1 MKIVGLDVELNSN
14 NISFQIGAKSFAT
27 KHDIYV
33 EVGIPTNNKQYNTVY
48 ISELR
53 SNNKKGFE
61 WKQFFINATKLDEK
75 SMIRFDVYESG
86 KSKQQFLLGT
96 GEMSL
101 QNLLSSANKYARISK
116 NGVLAGEIKFISVKK
131 VVRHTFLD
139 YVYAGC
145 EISLIIALDFT
156 NSNKDPND
164 NRSLHSLSPS
174 IY

>member
-1 MKIVGLDVELNSN
+1 MKIVGLDVELNN
-14 NISFQIGAKSFAT
+14 DKILFQIGAKSFTT
-27 KHDIYV
+27 KHDIFV
-33 EVGIPTNNKQYNTVY
+33 EVGIPTNNKQYNAIY

-53 SNNKKGFE
+53 PNNKKGFE
-61 WKQFFINATKLDEK
+61 WKQFLINATKLDQQ
-75 SMIRFDVYESG
+75 SMIRFDVYESA
-86 KSKQQFLLGT
+86 KSKFLLGT
-96 GEMSL
+96 GEMNL
-101 QNLLSSANKYARISK
+101 QNLLLSVNKYIKISK
-116 NGVLAGEIKFISVKK
+116 NGILAGEIRSISVKK
-131 VVRHTFLD
+131 VIRHTFLD